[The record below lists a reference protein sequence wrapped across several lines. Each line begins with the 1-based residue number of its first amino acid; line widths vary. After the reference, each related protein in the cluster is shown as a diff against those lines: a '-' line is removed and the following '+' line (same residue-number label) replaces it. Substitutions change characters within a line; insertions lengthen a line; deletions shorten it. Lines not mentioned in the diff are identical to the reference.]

1 MDVNLTSSIVN
12 IAVVKQR
19 EKGKE
24 EVIERDEEN
33 SVCLVI
39 MWHMAL
45 VSWQFAG
52 LRGSERVSTPQLQGS
67 FKLFD
72 VILTVHRR

>member
-45 VSWQFAG
+45 VS
-52 LRGSERVSTPQLQGS
+52 
-67 FKLFD
+67 
-72 VILTVHRR
+72 